1 MDDNRDLTTRDNESE
16 ISLQDIVAVIKN
28 NWMWFTISII
38 TCIIIAVIYLMW
50 APFVYS
56 RTATVL
62 IKDDAKGGAASEIA
76 AFGDLDMFN
85 VKRNVD
91 NELLVFQSEGLIREV
106 VRQLNLDISY
116 SVREGLRSNELYTR
130 SPVTFNFLDI
140 DEAQEFSFV
149 ATPLPDNQ
157 LTLSHLPDNAA
168 SITVA
173 MNDTVDTPLG
183 KMVATSSPY
192 YDEDTYNIP
201 VSVKKSKRNLVIDD
215 YKKKL
220 KVALGSKTA
229 TIINLSIDDV
239 SIPRAEAF
247 LNRLIL
253 AYNSSALNDKNQVL
267 INTSNFIAERLRIIE
282 SELGGVDANIEQFRR
297 DNQLTHLQSEV
308 GMFLTESSRYNQEQ
322 LSLENQKELAITIRN
337 YLTDPTRSTSMIPGN
352 TMSDISIEGQIAEY
366 NSTMQRRDRLIQNS
380 SARNPIVMDLN
391 NSLDA
396 MRRTIIQAIDN
407 LIVGLDVKIRNV
419 QASDRRNTSRIA
431 AVPTQEKQ
439 LLSIERQQ
447 KIKEELYLYL
457 LNKREENA
465 LSQSMAAT
473 SARIIDDA
481 TGSEIPVAPKDKIII
496 LAAIILGA
504 LIPAGVFWCKEMLN
518 TTVRNRRDLE
528 DVITIPYLGDIPLKP
543 KKKGEEQSPVAVT
556 EGGRDSISE
565 AFRII
570 RTHMDFMNYKE
581 NEKHQVIQLTSFQ
594 PGAGKTFVSINL
606 AMSFALAQKRVLLV
620 DLDIRRHTL
629 SSTLQFEKGS
639 IGITNY
645 LTGKVKDVDMLISDK
660 ASSPHPNLDVIS
672 AGPIP
677 PNPAELLL
685 SDRLDKMIE
694 SLRKTYDYI
703 FLDNVP
709 AGMIA
714 DAKIVNRVADVTL
727 YVVRAGLMDKRM
739 LPQLEQLY
747 KGKEFK
753 NMAVIL
759 NAVDYKHA
767 GYSYYSYR
775 YGYSYGYD
783 YNQKTK

>member
-1 MDDNRDLTTRDNESE
+1 MDDNRDLIAREAESE
-16 ISLQDIVAVIKN
+16 ISLQDLFAVVKN
-28 NWMWFTISII
+28 NWMWFAISII
-38 TCIIIAVIYLMW
+38 VCIIFAAVYLMW
-50 APFVYS
+50 APYVYS

-62 IKDDAKGGAASEIA
+62 IKDDGKGGAMSEAA
-76 AFGDLDMFN
+76 AFGDIDMFN
-85 VKRNVD
+85 IKRSVD
-91 NELLVFQSEGLIREV
+91 NEMLVFQSETLVKEV
-106 VRQLNLDISY
+106 VKQLNLDVSY
-116 SVREGLRSNELYTR
+116 SMKEGLRTIELYTR
-130 SPVTFNFLDI
+130 SPVVFSFIDI
-140 DEAQEFSFV
+140 DEAQSFTFT
-149 ATPLPDNQ
+149 ATPLPDKQ
-157 LTLSHLPDNAA
+157 VLLSHLPDHAENVT
-168 SITVA
+168 IA

-183 KMVATSSPY
+183 RVVATPTSY
-192 YDEDTYNIP
+192 YDEDAYNLAIA
-201 VSVKKSKRNLVIDD
+201 VKKSKRISVVNG
-215 YKKKL
+215 YKNKL

-229 TIINLSIDDV
+229 TIVNLSIDDV
-239 SIPRAEAF
+239 SIPRAEDF

-253 AYNSSALNDKNQVL
+253 VYNTSALNDKNQVL

-282 SELGGVDANIEQFRR
+282 EELGGVDSNIERYRR
-297 DNQLTHLQSEV
+297 ENQLTNLQSEV
-308 GMFLTESSRYNQEQ
+308 GMYLTESSRYSQEQ
-322 LSLENQKELAITIRN
+322 LSLENQKELAVTIRN
-337 YLTDPTRSTSMIPGN
+337 YLTDPARSAAMIPGN
-352 TMSDISIEGQIAEY
+352 TMSDISIEGQITEY
-366 NSTMQRRDRLIQNS
+366 NTTVQRRDRLIQNS

-396 MRRTIIQAIDN
+396 MRRNIIQAIDN

-481 TGSEIPVAPKDKIII
+481 TGTEVPVSPKSKII
-496 LAAIILGA
+496 LAIAILLGA
-504 LIPAGVFWCKEMLN
+504 IIPAGIFWGMEMLN
-518 TTVRNRRDLE
+518 STVRNRKDLE
-528 DVITIPYLGDIPLKP
+528 DAITVPYLGDVPLKVT
-543 KKKGEEQSPVAVT
+543 KKGEKPNPVVVK

-581 NEKHQVIQLTSFQ
+581 NERHQVIQLVSFQ
-594 PGAGKTFVSINL
+594 PGEGKTFVSINL

-629 SSTLQFEKGS
+629 SSTLQYEKGA
-639 IGITNY
+639 IGVTNF
-645 LTGKVKDVDMLISDK
+645 LTGKVKDADMLISDK
-660 ASSPHPNLDVIS
+660 AASPHPNLDVIS

-685 SDRLDKMIE
+685 SDRLDAMIE
-694 SLRKTYDYI
+694 ALRKNYDYI

-709 AGMIA
+709 AGMVA
-714 DAKIVNRVADVTL
+714 DAKIVNRVADATI
-727 YVVRAGLMDKRM
+727 YVVRAGLMDRRM

-747 KGKEFK
+747 KTKEFK

-767 GYSYYSYR
+767 GYSYSSYR
-775 YGYSYGYD
+775 YGYSYGYE
-783 YNQKTK
+783 YHKE